1 MSDQKLLLGKFSFD
15 WVWLI
20 LAACLTSSGSICL
33 KQSRLDGKGFLSPF
47 FFASMALYGINFLAF
62 SRALERLPV
71 SLAYPVFSGLAFIL
85 LAIFS
90 NIFFRETLHVEQW
103 IGIVFI
109 LVGLAFLARV

>member
-1 MSDQKLLLGKFSFD
+1 MADQKLLLGKFSFD

-47 FFASMALYGINFLAF
+47 FFASMVLYGINFLAF
-62 SRALERLPV
+62 SRALDRLPV
-71 SLAYPVFSGLAFIL
+71 SLAYPIFSGLGFVL

-90 NIFFRETLHVEQW
+90 NIIFRETLHIEQW
-103 IGIVFI
+103 IGIAFVI
-109 LVGLAFLARV
+109 VGLTFLARV